1 MTIELKSASSVK
13 TGKKFLEKR
22 KDLGVSIKEASEIL
36 YINKDYLQAI
46 ETGTYNIFPSESFA
60 KAYFKKYE
68 DFLKIKEEFPSVF
81 DLKPRTNQPK
91 ISQEI
96 IINKNRDVK
105 KIFISLGLAISL
117 IFAIYLF
124 FALDSSDKNLNE
136 ESINDIENQPVNE
149 IDYQNNAEII
159 ELIEAEKL
167 VAPIENANNILKL
180 QFQGESWMEIYI
192 ENKISV
198 AQLFNAGDS
207 FEREILSSFKI
218 VVGNADFVKGT
229 YNGYEIDF
237 IADANRLS
245 GVSTIILNE

>member
-81 DLKPRTNQPK
+81 DLKPSTNQSK

-96 IINKNRDVK
+96 SINDNRDVM
-105 KIFISLGLAISL
+105 KIFVSLGLAISL
-117 IFAIYLF
+117 MFAMASPSFNIIFIFKDLAKPIF
-124 FALDSSDKNLNE
+124 FF
-136 ESINDIENQPVNE
+136 VG
-149 IDYQNNAEII
+149 
-159 ELIEAEKL
+159 L
-167 VAPIENANNILKL
+167 VSPTTK
-180 QFQGESWMEIYI
+180 
-192 ENKISV
+192 
-198 AQLFNAGDS
+198 
-207 FEREILSSFKI
+207 
-218 VVGNADFVKGT
+218 
-229 YNGYEIDF
+229 
-237 IADANRLS
+237 
-245 GVSTIILNE
+245 